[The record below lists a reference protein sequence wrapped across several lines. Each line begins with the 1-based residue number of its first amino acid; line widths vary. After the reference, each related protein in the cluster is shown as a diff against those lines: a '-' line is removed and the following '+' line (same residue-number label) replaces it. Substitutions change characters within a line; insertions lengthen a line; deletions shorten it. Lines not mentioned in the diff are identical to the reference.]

1 MRLIAYDCLPHQV
14 SFRWSR
20 SGGRQH
26 DKVSE
31 GDSAEFDCGQRGG
44 VIEVVEFASFGT
56 PLVRRRSAAATSAM
70 VTLADTT
77 TASEIRE
84 IREIREIP
92 PLEAHPQ
99 CHAPSSAEVLTAA
112 CVGRQRCSVLATRDA
127 FGMGASEFGKG
138 LLANCSA
145 AAKRR
150 GGRLAAWSD
159 PLRFWAT
166 VRCSAGES
174 LSVSTT
180 IPVGLSATLVLPLRD
195 MRNPV
200 VVDAT
205 SQRTIF
211 PSSSDALLRLDD
223 KELGRAPASSMMRP
237 SFFKD
242 ALVLLDDKELGRA
255 LALELTS
262 GEYALV
268 LQDGAVKA

>member
-1 MRLIAYDCLPHQV
+1 M

-70 VTLADTT
+70 VTLAHTT

-84 IREIREIP
+84 RSEIREIP

-138 LLANCSA
+138 APRQLL
-145 AAKRR
+145 R
-150 GGRLAAWSD
+150 GGQAPWWAPRRVVRPAALLGD
-159 PLRFWAT
+159 
-166 VRCSAGES
+166 G
-174 LSVSTT
+174 
-180 IPVGLSATLVLPLRD
+180 
-195 MRNPV
+195 
-200 VVDAT
+200 
-205 SQRTIF
+205 
-211 PSSSDALLRLDD
+211 ALLRW
-223 KELGRAPASSMMRP
+223 
-237 SFFKD
+237 
-242 ALVLLDDKELGRA
+242 
-255 LALELTS
+255 
-262 GEYALV
+262 
-268 LQDGAVKA
+268 

>member
-1 MRLIAYDCLPHQV
+1 
-14 SFRWSR
+14 
-20 SGGRQH
+20 
-26 DKVSE
+26 
-31 GDSAEFDCGQRGG
+31 
-44 VIEVVEFASFGT
+44 
-56 PLVRRRSAAATSAM
+56 
-70 VTLADTT
+70 
-77 TASEIRE
+77 
-84 IREIREIP
+84 
-92 PLEAHPQ
+92 
-99 CHAPSSAEVLTAA
+99 
-112 CVGRQRCSVLATRDA
+112 
-127 FGMGASEFGKG
+127 MGASEFGKG

-174 LSVSTT
+174 LSVSTI

-211 PSSSDALLRLDD
+211 PSPSDALLRLDD